1 MKKAMI
7 LLLCALLA
15 LTPVLAVAEE
25 ILDGR
30 WLCADVQGNVTA
42 DTVAELKDDFGLY
55 VNKEWILGAQIP
67 DGETAT
73 GSFEDA
79 TRTLKDR
86 QIALLK
92 NDTLTGHD
100 AELVSKLYKLVT
112 DWDYRNAQGVAPALP
127 VMASIRAI
135 DSLEALTE
143 YLLTRSN
150 TNRYYP
156 LAIGVCGTGVIDA
169 VELMVRMGVVDD
181 TGFLLDADEV
191 DGPITRYMGVEND
204 GNVFYLT
211 DDHAVYITQNDV
223 RSLQLAKAAV
233 CAGILTM
240 VDAAGIEVSS
250 IETLDI
256 AGGFG
261 AYLNLES
268 AAAIGLFPAELLP
281 CAKSVGNTSGEGAT
295 ALVLSNTARE
305 REAHIVDLCDYLEL
319 SLSSEFNDY
328 YIQMMEF
335 EQG

>member
-1 MKKAMI
+1 M
-7 LLLCALLA
+7 ALA
-15 LTPVLAVAEE
+15 H
-25 ILDGR
+25 DGR
-30 WLCADVQGNVTA
+30 IVCCATA
-42 DTVAELKDDFGLY
+42 AGPVFEGANILFGMPASPGAISKVAFKDGELKTSVVGDVD
-55 VNKEWILGAQIP
+55 P
-67 DGETAT
+67 
-73 GSFEDA
+73 
-79 TRTLKDR
+79 
-86 QIALLK
+86 
-92 NDTLTGHD
+92 
-100 AELVSKLYKLVT
+100 
-112 DWDYRNAQGVAPALP
+112 
-127 VMASIRAI
+127 
-135 DSLEALTE
+135 
-143 YLLTRSN
+143 
-150 TNRYYP
+150 
-156 LAIGVCGTGVIDA
+156 IGVCGTGVVDA
-169 VELMVRMGVVDD
+169 VALMVRMGVVDD

-211 DDHAVYITQNDV
+211 EDRTVYITQNDV

-240 VDAAGIEVSS
+240 VDAADIEVSS